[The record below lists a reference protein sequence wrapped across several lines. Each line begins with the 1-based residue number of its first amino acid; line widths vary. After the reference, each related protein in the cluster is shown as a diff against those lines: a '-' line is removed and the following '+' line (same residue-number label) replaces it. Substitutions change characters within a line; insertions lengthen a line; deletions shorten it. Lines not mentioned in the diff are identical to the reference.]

1 MLEKNIKTPLYEQIE
16 IELKRLINDDKYKQ
30 GDLIAS
36 ESELGREFGASR
48 ITIRRAVS
56 DLVDQG
62 YLVKKQGKGTFVQA
76 NMVERNLLH
85 LGSYSNFM
93 KNSSKHPSIQ
103 IVKLQEIAS
112 TDKIAELLNIFPG
125 EPVINLKR
133 LVKFNKEVSGLE
145 SAYYSSNKFPKLREK
160 ITPDISMAN
169 LLSTQYGYKE
179 QGSNQLL
186 SYVPATSE
194 LVQYMNKV
202 PGEPLF
208 KLRRQVMDK
217 EVIYVTFN
225 YYDASTT
232 NFAITSG
239 NQRKE

>member
-1 MLEKNIKTPLYEQIE
+1 M
-16 IELKRLINDDKYKQ
+16 
-30 GDLIAS
+30 
-36 ESELGREFGASR
+36 
-48 ITIRRAVS
+48 
-56 DLVDQG
+56 VDQG

-93 KNSSKHPSIQ
+93 KNSGKHPSVQ

-194 LVQYMNKV
+194 LAQYMNKI

>member
-1 MLEKNIKTPLYEQIE
+1 MC
-16 IELKRLINDDKYKQ
+16 
-30 GDLIAS
+30 
-36 ESELGREFGASR
+36 
-48 ITIRRAVS
+48 IRDR
-56 DLVDQG
+56 
-62 YLVKKQGKGTFVQA
+62 
-76 NMVERNLLH
+76 
-85 LGSYSNFM
+85 
-93 KNSSKHPSIQ
+93 
-103 IVKLQEIAS
+103 AS

-160 ITPDISMAN
+160 ITPDISIAN

-194 LVQYMNKV
+194 LAQYMNKI